1 MTGTVQV
8 VIAKQVCL
16 LVNSIALRELAFNSQ
31 IVVGCTEIIVVFTE
45 EYKLDELI
53 AAAVLK
59 KHWGW
64 SKQLLIIILLYLF
77 LLNTCPTLTK
87 CIKR

>member
-31 IVVGCTEIIVVFTE
+31 IVYGCTEIIVVFTE
-45 EYKLDELI
+45 EYKLDELMGI
-53 AAAVLK
+53 CIIKGVDL
-59 KHWGW
+59 
-64 SKQLLIIILLYLF
+64 SLL
-77 LLNTCPTLTK
+77 
-87 CIKR
+87 